1 MFRVSRNLFDIYR
14 TIISLELKAY
24 TEKELVEALKQRR
37 NAAYRHLYLHY
48 RGALYNNIL
57 QVLPNAE
64 AAADVLQ
71 DVFVQ
76 IWKNIDKYDDSKGRL
91 FTWMLKLTRNMAI
104 NQTRVKNFKV
114 HSQNEDIS
122 NYVSSIDQKAGGHTG
137 INHIGLRQQVHK
149 LRPEY
154 KDVIELSYFQ
164 GFKQEEIAAA
174 LKIPLGTVKTR
185 LRNAIIELRRELI

>member
-1 MFRVSRNLFDIYR
+1 MQPS
-14 TIISLELKAY
+14 AY
-24 TEKELVEALKQRR
+24 TEKELVNALKEHH
-37 NAAYRHLYLHY
+37 NEAYRHLYLHY

-57 QVLPNAE
+57 QVIPSVE
-64 AAADVLQ
+64 AANDVLQ
-71 DVFVQ
+71 EVFVT
-76 IWKNIDKYDDSKGRL
+76 IWKNIDKYDESKGRL

-114 HSQNEDIS
+114 HGKNEDIS
-122 NYVSSIDQKAGGHTG
+122 NYVSIIEEKSEQPG

-154 KDVIELSYFQ
+154 KDVLELSYFQ
-164 GFKQEEIAAA
+164 GFKQEEIATA

-185 LRNAIIELRRELI
+185 LRNAIIELRREFV

>member
-1 MFRVSRNLFDIYR
+1 M
-14 TIISLELKAY
+14 
-24 TEKELVEALKQRR
+24 KERS

-57 QVLPNAE
+57 QVLPDTETAG
-64 AAADVLQ
+64 DVLQ
-71 DVFVQ
+71 EVFIQ
-76 IWKNIDKYDDSKGRL
+76 IWKNIDKYDESKGRL

-104 NQTRVKNFKV
+104 NHTRVKNFKV
-114 HSQNEDIS
+114 HSKNEDID
-122 NYVSSIDQKAGGHTG
+122 NYVTVLEEKNPSLSSV
-137 INHIGLRQQVHK
+137 NHIGLRQQVHK

-164 GFKQEEIAAA
+164 GLKQEEIAEA

-185 LRNAIIELRRELI
+185 LRSAIIELRREFI